1 MTEYVN
7 YKTAPIGTVVVN
19 RVTTLVKNDKGWY
32 YLEERLQEG
41 EGEGHMVPRY
51 EIHRFELGEV
61 ITPETLA
68 WLPPGSVIAPKRED
82 HAMVR
87 DDDGG
92 WGWVDGSPGV
102 TPDYLA
108 AYWVANG
115 TYTLTKF
122 PGLEENP
129 YAVGK
134 TLAGKEAYEN
144 APVGTLVTFEN
155 CATTERVK
163 LANGEWRRLNDPL
176 TVVAPNSLDMERT
189 ITGFLALWEVDLL
202 TTPSEVD
209 PRVKGTVRLDYTF
222 NQEKGTVYA
231 HSPHH
236 RDFGHVVKLPSGR
249 YMAVPVRAVRDFAT
263 EQEAVEWLI

>member
-7 YKTAPIGTVVVN
+7 YKTAPMGTVAS
-19 RVTTLVKNDKGWY
+19 REFTTLVRNDKGWY
-32 YLEERLQEG
+32 YLEGKCQEG
-41 EGEGHMVPRY
+41 VEHFVEREVVH
-51 EIHRFELGEV
+51 EFQLGEV

-68 WLPPGSVIAPKRED
+68 WLPPGSEITPSRED

-87 DDDGG
+87 NDKGE
-92 WGWVDGSPGV
+92 WGWVDGTPGAQPMTLV
-102 TPDYLA
+102 A
-108 AYWVANG
+108 RWVANG

-144 APVGTLVTFEN
+144 APVGTLVTFDN

-176 TVVAPNSLDMERT
+176 TVVAPNSLDIERT

-202 TTPSEVD
+202 TTPPEVD

-222 NQEKGTVYA
+222 NPEKGTVYS

>member
-7 YKTAPIGTVVVN
+7 YKTAPIGTVASTEF
-19 RVTTLVKNDKGWY
+19 TTLVRNDKGWY
-32 YLEERLQEG
+32 YLEGKGQEG
-41 EGEGHMVPRY
+41 DGHMVPRY
-51 EIHRFELGEV
+51 EIHRFELGET

-68 WLPPGSVIAPKRED
+68 WLPPGSEITPKRED

-87 DDDGG
+87 DSRGWSWADGN
-92 WGWVDGSPGV
+92 PGV

-144 APVGTLVTFEN
+144 APVGTLVTLDN

-176 TVVAPNSLDMERT
+176 TEVAPNSLETERT
-189 ITGFLALWEVDLL
+189 ITGFLAPWEVDLL
-202 TTPSEVD
+202 TAPPKAN

-222 NQEKGTVYA
+222 NPERGTVYTTN
-231 HSPHH
+231 PHH
-236 RDFGHVVKLPSGR
+236 RDFGKVVELPNGR
-249 YMAVPVRAVRDFAT
+249 FLAVPNRPVREFKTA
-263 EQEAVEWLI
+263 QEAVEWLI

>member
-7 YKTAPIGTVVVN
+7 YKTAPIGTVASKEF
-19 RVTTLVKNDKGWY
+19 TTLVRNDKGWY
-32 YLEERLQEG
+32 YLEGKCQEG
-41 EGEGHMVPRY
+41 DGHMVPRY

-87 DDDGG
+87 NDDGG
-92 WGWVDGSPGV
+92 WGWADGIPGV

-115 TYTLTKF
+115 IYTLTMF

-144 APVGTLVTFEN
+144 APVGTLVTFDN

-202 TTPSEVD
+202 TTPPEVD
-209 PRVKGTVRLDYTF
+209 PRVEGTVRLDYTY
-222 NQEKGTVYA
+222 NAEKGTVYA
-231 HSPHH
+231 TNPH
-236 RDFGHVVKLPSGR
+236 RDFGHVVELPNGR
-249 YMAVPVRAVRDFAT
+249 FLAVPNRAPRDFETA
-263 EQEAVEWLI
+263 QEAVEWLI

>member
-1 MTEYVN
+1 MSKSVD
-7 YKTAPIGTVVVN
+7 YKTAPIGTVVAN

-32 YLEERLQEG
+32 WLEEWLQEG
-41 EGEGHMVPRY
+41 DGHMVPRY

-87 DDDGG
+87 NDDGG
-92 WGWVDGSPGV
+92 WGWVDGNPGAEPTKLV
-102 TPDYLA
+102 A
-108 AYWVANG
+108 RWVAG
-115 TYTLTKF
+115 LPYKLTKF
-122 PGLEENP
+122 PGLEVEDP
-129 YAVGK
+129 
-134 TLAGKEAYEN
+134 YEN
-144 APVGTLVTFEN
+144 APV
-155 CATTERVK
+155 
-163 LANGEWRRLNDPL
+163 
-176 TVVAPNSLDMERT
+176 
-189 ITGFLALWEVDLL
+189 
-202 TTPSEVD
+202 EVD
-209 PRVKGTVRLDYTF
+209 PRQTGTVSLDYTY
-222 NQEKGTVYA
+222 NPEKGTVYA